1 MEKIRLQFGTRN
13 FKCWRQSINGAN
25 KNTIKKVKVKESI
38 GILATK
44 KLAHNQKQF
53 LLNAGFKVI
62 DEDFIH
68 IQPIAFEVKNTN
80 DILIFTSQNTV
91 LNVLT
96 YKDEFI
102 HKPTICVGEKTK
114 NILLE
119 NGFSVVCF
127 QSEAEELIRSI
138 ENEYMNKSFT
148 FFCGTSKLNTIP
160 DFLKE
165 KSLKHEIIEVYETTE
180 TPVKIASKMDGI
192 LFFSPS
198 GVSSYIKEHKITN
211 EICFCIGTTTAT
223 AIKPFADNIIIAN
236 QPSVENVI
244 IKCIHYFKS
253 TKND

>member
-1 MEKIRLQFGTRN
+1 M
-13 FKCWRQSINGAN
+13 
-25 KNTIKKVKVKESI
+25 KESI

-44 KLAHNQKQF
+44 KLDQNQKQF
-53 LLNAGFKVI
+53 LLNANFKVI

-80 DILIFTSQNTV
+80 DILIFTSQNAV

-96 YKDEFI
+96 HKEEFI
-102 HKPTICVGEKTK
+102 HKPAICVGEKTK

-127 QSEAEELIRSI
+127 QPEAAELIRSI
-138 ENEYMNKSFT
+138 EKEYMNNSFT
-148 FFCGTSKLNTIP
+148 FFCGASRLNTIP
-160 DFLKE
+160 NFLRE
-165 KSLKHEIIEVYETTE
+165 KSIKHQIIEVYKTIE
-180 TPVKIASKMDGI
+180 TPVKINSKMDGI

-223 AIKPFADNIIIAN
+223 AIKPFAENIIIAN

-244 IKCIHYFKS
+244 IQCIHYFKS

>member
-1 MEKIRLQFGTRN
+1 M
-13 FKCWRQSINGAN
+13 
-25 KNTIKKVKVKESI
+25 KESI

-44 KLAHNQKQF
+44 KLAHNQKQY

-62 DEDFIH
+62 DEGFIH

-80 DILIFTSQNTV
+80 DILIFTSQNAV

-127 QSEAEELIRSI
+127 QSEAAELIRSI

-165 KSLKHEIIEVYETTE
+165 KSLKHEIIEVYETIE
-180 TPVKIASKMDGI
+180 TPVKIAPKMDGI

-198 GVSSYIKEHKITN
+198 GVSSYMKEHKITN
-211 EICFCIGTTTAT
+211 EICFCIGTTTAK
-223 AIKPFADNIIIAN
+223 AVEAYSKNIVIAN
-236 QPSVENVI
+236 QPSFENVI
-244 IKCIHYFKS
+244 IQCIHYFKS